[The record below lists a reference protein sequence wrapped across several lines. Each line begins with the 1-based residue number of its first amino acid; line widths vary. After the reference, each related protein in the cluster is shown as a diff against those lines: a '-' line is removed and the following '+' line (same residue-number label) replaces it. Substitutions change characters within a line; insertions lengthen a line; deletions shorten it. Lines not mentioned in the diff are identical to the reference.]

1 MDEMPEPPSRKP
13 FLNAANKIAY
23 YFDPGMTDEEAYRAL
38 LDPACHTMTSETHV
52 LENGDTYQIVR
63 VSRQISQ

>member
-1 MDEMPEPPSRKP
+1 MPEQPSRKP